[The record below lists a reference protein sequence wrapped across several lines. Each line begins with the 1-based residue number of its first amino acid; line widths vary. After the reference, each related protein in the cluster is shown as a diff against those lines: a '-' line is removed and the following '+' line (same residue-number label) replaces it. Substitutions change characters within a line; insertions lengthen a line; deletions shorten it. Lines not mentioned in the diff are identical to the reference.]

1 MQKMNIRRKSLSLRF
16 DRYLSIISTTNFV
29 ITFLKMSL
37 KVLSKA
43 DLIEAALILKF
54 DSNSDFKELTNV

>member
-1 MQKMNIRRKSLSLRF
+1 MNIRRKSLSLRF

>member
-1 MQKMNIRRKSLSLRF
+1 MNIRRKSLSLKF